1 MNALANHAY
10 LPRDGRNISQQDL
23 ITKFEEAL
31 NFAPGVL
38 DDVAAGVV
46 STGTRGDGTFDL
58 ADSAKHGVVEHDASL
73 SRADTFFGDANVF
86 NPIIWAAVRKNFPN
100 PTISIDEAA
109 RARASRINDGR
120 AGNPQF
126 NLSDAAV
133 MGTFGENSLYLLLFG
148 DSRVDGNAN
157 TLFVRTVFGEQDG
170 ELPSSVGKKDGVRKT
185 KTNVGNRA
193 GPAALPRGFCETD
206 GADHR

>member
-10 LPRDGRNISQQDL
+10 LPRSGRNITQQDL
-23 ITKFEEAL
+23 INQFEEAL

-58 ADSAKHGVVEHDASL
+58 PDSARHGVVEHDASL
-73 SRADTFFGDANVF
+73 SRADTFFGDAGVF
-86 NPIIWAAVRKNFPN
+86 NPIIWAAVRKSFVN

-109 RARASRINDGR
+109 RARSVRIAEARAS
-120 AGNPQF
+120 NPQF

-133 MGTFGENSLYLLLFG
+133 MGTFAESSLYLLLFG

-157 TLFVRTVFGEQDG
+157 TLFVRTVFGELATL
-170 ELPSSVGKKDGVRKT
+170 ERESR
-185 KTNVGNRA
+185 
-193 GPAALPRGFCETD
+193 
-206 GADHR
+206 